1 MVANDG
7 AREPIVEKTA
17 KLAYKPLATL
27 VSVVAGIVATRLFA
41 KVWTLVTDQDDAPQ
55 ATQRDRT
62 WQEVLGAAALE
73 GAIFGLVKAALDR
86 AGAKGFERATGT
98 WPGD

>member
-1 MVANDG
+1 MD
-7 AREPIVEKTA
+7 KTA

-27 VSVVAGIVATRLFA
+27 VSVVAGIVATRLFSR
-41 KVWTLVTDQDDAPQ
+41 VWTLVTDEDDAPQ
-55 ATQRDRT
+55 ATQRDRH
-62 WQEVLGAAALE
+62 WKEILGAAALE

-86 AGAKGFERATGT
+86 AGAKGFQRVTGT